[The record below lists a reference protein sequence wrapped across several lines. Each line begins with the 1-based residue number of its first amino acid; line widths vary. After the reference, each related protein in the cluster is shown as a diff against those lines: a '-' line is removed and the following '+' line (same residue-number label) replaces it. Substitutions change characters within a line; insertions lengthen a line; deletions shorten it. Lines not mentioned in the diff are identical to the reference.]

1 MKHVKLIFLPF
12 FALLLATGCGC
23 DHSIPSV
30 NDLFSQ
36 QDSRPPM
43 IVSSKAA
50 DTSTVVIQFDE
61 NLEKNSITLN
71 VNGVPNTNYLCNQST
86 LSLFLFAPMKLA
98 TFCNVEGRVEDKRG
112 NSTRFSLNVWAKNT
126 NRASVIINEFSTKGS
141 TSNPD
146 RVELLVTKG
155 GNLAGITLAN
165 GSQSSYTDR
174 CILPDLRVYQG
185 DYLVVSFQKGEER
198 TQFSSEKLVGLGS
211 NNGCLTICESPDWES
226 ALLDA
231 VLYSN
236 LTTST
241 YNGFGS
247 RALEEGAKTLYEQ
260 GQWTAFQ
267 VEGAINSSNSTA
279 TRTLCRNQGQDTN
292 SKEDWYVCDTKEASF
307 GTRNSSKHFIPAQE
321 E

>member
-1 MKHVKLIFLPF
+1 M
-12 FALLLATGCGC
+12 
-23 DHSIPSV
+23 
-30 NDLFSQ
+30 
-36 QDSRPPM
+36 
-43 IVSSKAA
+43 
-50 DTSTVVIQFDE
+50 
-61 NLEKNSITLN
+61 
-71 VNGVPNTNYLCNQST
+71 
-86 LSLFLFAPMKLA
+86 
-98 TFCNVEGRVEDKRG
+98 
-112 NSTRFSLNVWAKNT
+112 
-126 NRASVIINEFSTKGS
+126 IINEFSTKGS

-307 GTRNSSKHFIPAQE
+307 GTRNSNKHFIPAQE